1 MEEYSKNPIKWRL
14 QLIGDLLWLAGYH
27 VEASTRWFFAW
38 LSRWIMT
45 HKLALALAVGVTLI
59 ALLLWPTL
67 YRYDHIEVGAGRSYP
82 VRQNRITGQTEILFP
97 EGWKEAK
104 DSTAGKTSNL
114 KQEVSPD
121 QLEKLEIHAI
131 LKGVDPP
138 TGWDRLEGDI
148 YNGLPDVE
156 INEITVEI
164 NVVNSKN
171 EAVVTSRPYRIS
183 LLYGVGAQPLQT
195 AHFSTRL
202 GFNVLPTQSW
212 TFRLVGA
219 KATKSSGPS
228 EKPSV
233 MQ

>member
-1 MEEYSKNPIKWRL
+1 
-14 QLIGDLLWLAGYH
+14 
-27 VEASTRWFFAW
+27 
-38 LSRWIMT
+38 MT

-97 EGWKEAK
+97 EGWKEPK
-104 DSTAGKTSNL
+104 DSTTGKPSNF

-121 QLEKLEIHAI
+121 QLEKLEIHAM
-131 LKGVDPP
+131 LKGVGPP
-138 TGWDRLEGDI
+138 TGWDRLEGNI